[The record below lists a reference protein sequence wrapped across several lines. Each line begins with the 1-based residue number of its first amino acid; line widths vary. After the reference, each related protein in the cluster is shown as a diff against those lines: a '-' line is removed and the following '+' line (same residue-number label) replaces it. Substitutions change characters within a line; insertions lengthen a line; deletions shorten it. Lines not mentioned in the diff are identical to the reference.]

1 MATKIETYTF
11 LVSGV
16 FSENAPRLIRAL
28 DTNYPVIQ
36 MDVIDNYTISLPN
49 RISNYAIES
58 RSNISDHIFSENT
71 KLQFTARVGHAY
83 PLYSLD
89 LNSLIKS
96 DKNNSIKANKPQQA
110 YELIKKLRDDKL
122 AFDVLTEQEL
132 FEGMVITDLSVA
144 REAGDDQ
151 LVFNISLEKFRK
163 VNIGKTVLASV
174 NTGTD
179 KGKELSKKTANKTS
193 EGGKTSGD
201 TSKTTKQGNTDV
213 YFYDSEVEA
222 DAARSTYSKEIS
234 EGKVKIVTNSG
245 RNISENR

>member
-71 KLQFTARVGHAY
+71 KLQFTARIGHAY

-201 TSKTTKQGNTDV
+201 TSKTAKQGNTDV
-213 YFYDSEVEA
+213 YFYDSEAEA